1 MKAVHWILVGLAS
14 AIATQAAAQVTLMHV
29 RGLAYSPD
37 GKRLMIPSHH
47 GLAVYENGKWS
58 KAPRPQHAHMG
69 LSATGKNL
77 YSSGHPAP
85 GSGLI
90 NPFGLLRSR
99 DGGKTWEKL
108 GLEGESDFHLLA
120 TGWNTNAVYVW
131 NPAPSSQMKR
141 PGLHYTLNDGF
152 VWTPAR
158 ASGLEGDPRA
168 LAVHPDDAAIVAAA
182 TSSGVFLSRD
192 SGERFVR
199 LAGGAEGLSVHF
211 DLDGRS
217 LWYGTFD
224 GREDGAARGALG
236 DRRRGEDVIQ
246 APPDVALAQIA
257 PRRPPGE
264 EVRIIRV
271 ERAPDVHQVLG
282 EEPVEELALL
292 LPLPYDAGLA
302 LARMH
307 VHVGACDVHV
317 AAQNEL
323 APVAMQLFRPSSE
336 LDHEAELRLVVFAA
350 VGHVHRGDHEAADFG
365 LHDARF
371 HVELGVAERGLG
383 VEQALADVKRHAG
396 VGAKPVPVRVVV
408 LELDLLGNLRKLG
421 LQLLQ
426 AHDVRPGALHPFA
439 KLRLARAHAVD
450 VPGGDFHFRCVPK
463 EILRYLTLRRGFYA
477 TRRRDRGG
485 ASSRAR
491 CA

>member
-1 MKAVHWILVGLAS
+1 MKTMHWILMGLAS
-14 AIATQAAAQVTLMHV
+14 AVATHAAAQVTLMHV
-29 RGLAYSPD
+29 HGLAYSPD

-58 KAPRPQHAHMG
+58 KAPGPQHDYMG
-69 LSATGKNL
+69 FSATAKNL

-131 NPAPSSQMKR
+131 NPAPSSRMKR

-182 TSSGVFLSRD
+182 TSGGVFLSRD

-211 DLDGRS
+211 DLDGKS

-224 GREDGAARGALG
+224 GRAKLSRAPLDGGTGAAVDLPALERDAVAYISQNPVAQLEYAIATFERSIYLSKDGARSWK
-236 DRRRGEDVIQ
+236 
-246 APPDVALAQIA
+246 
-257 PRRPPGE
+257 
-264 EVRIIRV
+264 RI
-271 ERAPDVHQVLG
+271 
-282 EEPVEELALL
+282 
-292 LPLPYDAGLA
+292 
-302 LARMH
+302 
-307 VHVGACDVHV
+307 
-317 AAQNEL
+317 
-323 APVAMQLFRPSSE
+323 
-336 LDHEAELRLVVFAA
+336 
-350 VGHVHRGDHEAADFG
+350 
-365 LHDARF
+365 
-371 HVELGVAERGLG
+371 AERGTT
-383 VEQALADVKRHAG
+383 K
-396 VGAKPVPVRVVV
+396 
-408 LELDLLGNLRKLG
+408 
-421 LQLLQ
+421 
-426 AHDVRPGALHPFA
+426 
-439 KLRLARAHAVD
+439 
-450 VPGGDFHFRCVPK
+450 
-463 EILRYLTLRRGFYA
+463 
-477 TRRRDRGG
+477 
-485 ASSRAR
+485 
-491 CA
+491 